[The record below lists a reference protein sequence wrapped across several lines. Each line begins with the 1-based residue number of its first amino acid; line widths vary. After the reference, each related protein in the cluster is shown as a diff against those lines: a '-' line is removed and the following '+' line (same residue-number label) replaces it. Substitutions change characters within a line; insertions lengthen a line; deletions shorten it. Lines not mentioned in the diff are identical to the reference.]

1 MLDYKQD
8 DIVLFKAFLRGSE
21 EALQRAYRRSITTL
35 AKFELEFGAE
45 SIPDDLEFRWEW
57 IDGYRVLTIATDGS
71 GIRVD
76 FHDIDG
82 IEEKVYVLYSSWPPI
97 YQSNDIEGKILP
109 RKELFR
115 IREADYEVGRDL
127 TPEEVRLELSSLDVN
142 EDADEDDYENEEP
155 KENI

>member
-1 MLDYKQD
+1 MLDYKRD

-21 EALQRAYRRSITTL
+21 EALQRAYRRSITAL
-35 AKFELEFGAE
+35 AKFELDFGAE
-45 SIPDDLEFRWEW
+45 SIPGDLEFRWEW

-82 IEEKVYVLYSSWPPI
+82 IEENIYVLYSSWPPI
-97 YQSNDIEGKILP
+97 YESNDIEGKILT
-109 RKELFR
+109 RKMLFR
-115 IREADYEVGRDL
+115 VPEADYEVERDL

-142 EDADEDDYENEEP
+142 EDTDEDDCEYEEP
-155 KENI
+155 EENI